1 MPPELPAPTFTGPAL
16 MLVTAIVLYLLVVEP
31 FWGRRMFEGF
41 KRERDT
47 DPNTY
52 VRFFGLGMA
61 VSWGLTGL
69 TALAVLLSP
78 GVRWAHLG
86 LDSDVDWGTVSGM
99 LVGFTGAAVVVA
111 LLARRKKTPPASEL
125 VSMLPRTTRERWCAV
140 GASVTAGVCEEIVFR
155 GLLIA
160 VGVSFGLPLYAA
172 AGSALAIFTFA
183 HLYQGKKNMLFVA
196 LLGFALTYLY
206 LRTGSLL
213 MPIIV
218 HILVD
223 LRALLLTPAPKSE
236 TKAPQRLTHTA

>member
-1 MPPELPAPTFTGPAL
+1 MPPELPTPVFTGPAL
-16 MLVTAIVLYLLVVEP
+16 MLVAAIVLYLVVIEP
-31 FWGRRMFEGF
+31 FWGRRMFDVF
-41 KRERDT
+41 RRERAT
-47 DPNTY
+47 DRNAY
-52 VRFFGLGMA
+52 VRFFGAGMA
-61 VSWGLTGL
+61 VFWGLTGI
-69 TALAVLLSP
+69 TALVVFLSP
-78 GVRWAHLG
+78 GVGWAHLG
-86 LDSDVDWGTVSGM
+86 LHADTDWGTTSGM

-111 LLARRKKTPPASEL
+111 LLARRKKMPPASEL

-160 VGVSFGLPLYAA
+160 AGVSFGLPLYAA
-172 AGSALAIFTFA
+172 AGLALAIFTFA